1 MDATTA
7 ALFPAEFE
15 ESALGLI
22 PKGWCVTQLCKI
34 AELVKGRSYK
44 SSELADSE
52 TALVTLKSF
61 ERGGGFREDGFKSYQ
76 GSFKPEQ
83 VVAPGE
89 CVIALTDVTQQA
101 EVIGRA
107 ALVTASPNHNMLVA
121 SLDVGVLRPIAE
133 GITGAFLYFLCRG
146 ERYVQ
151 HVLGYT
157 SGTTVLHLAKEGVEC
172 FPLPM
177 PPSEVAI
184 SYSAL
189 TEPLLQRIT
198 HNKLAAKVLVDLRN
212 TLLPRLFSGK
222 LRPPEAELKEVLA

>member
-1 MDATTA
+1 
-7 ALFPAEFE
+7 
-15 ESALGLI
+15 
-22 PKGWCVTQLCKI
+22 
-34 AELVKGRSYK
+34 
-44 SSELADSE
+44 
-52 TALVTLKSF
+52 LVTLKSF